1 MKKVALIT
9 GGARGIGMACAQKF
23 ADNGFRIAI
32 VYNGSVEAACELVNK
47 LNSSGELNAVA
58 FKANVANSI
67 EVNKAVEQTVKVF
80 GRIDIVVNNAGIS
93 LSKILMDTS
102 NEEWRKIMSTDLDGA
117 FYVSRAALPYMLDS
131 GGAIVNV
138 SSIWGIR
145 GAASETAYS
154 AAKAGLI
161 GLSKALAK
169 ELAYNGIRVNCV
181 APGVTD
187 TDMMK
192 DYTDSEIG
200 DILERIPSRRMA
212 KAREIADAIY
222 FMAVTEYITG
232 EVLEIDGG
240 FE

>member
-9 GGARGIGMACAQKF
+9 GGARGIGKECVLKF

-32 VYNGSVEAACELVNK
+32 IYNASVEAACELINE
-47 LNSSGELNAVA
+47 LNSGGELIAVA
-58 FKANVANSI
+58 IKANVANSI
-67 EVNKAVEQTVKVF
+67 EVNEAVEQTVKIF
-80 GRIDIVVNNAGIS
+80 GRIDVIVNNAGVS
-93 LSKILMDTS
+93 LFKILMDTT
-102 NEEWRKIMSTDLDGA
+102 NEEWRRIMSTDLDGA
-117 FYVSRAALPYMLDS
+117 FYVSRAALPHMLDS

-145 GAASETAYS
+145 GASGETAYS

-169 ELAYNGIRVNCV
+169 ELAYNRIRVNCV

-192 DYTDSEIG
+192 DYSDVEIG
-200 DILERIPSRRMA
+200 DILERIPSGRMA
-212 KAREIADAIY
+212 SPREIADAIY

>member
-9 GGARGIGMACAQKF
+9 GGARGIGRACAQKF

-32 VYNGSVEAACELVNK
+32 VYNGSVEAACELVNE

-58 FKANVANSI
+58 LKANVANSI

-212 KAREIADAIY
+212 NAREIADAIY